1 MFHLSDLSESERRI
15 VDAMTFHME
24 TMKNELFAKI
34 AEKDLVIETLNCE
47 VVSLKATVSRL
58 EEQIDE
64 GEAYQRRETLLFSG
78 RSLPL
83 FSSNENTTE
92 VLSRVLLD
100 KLKYKLPKDSVSISH
115 RLGPIPTRGEDRRS
129 IIAKLCRRDLK
140 TDILKAAKTVKP
152 ENLYINESLTPVRR
166 TIHYVLRK
174 ARKKYP
180 EKITGIST
188 LDGKVIVYVKPN
200 RANRNSRDIK
210 FIINSRAK
218 LDKFCNDILSTPLTT
233 LFDGDW

>member
-83 FSSNENTTE
+83 FSSNENATE

-129 IIAKLCRRDLK
+129 IIAKLCRYPLE
-140 TDILKAAKTVKP
+140 TDILKAAKAVKP
-152 ENLYINESLTPVRR
+152 DNLRFHKRVVNLSKTHNSLC
-166 TIHYVLRK
+166 
-174 ARKKYP
+174 A
-180 EKITGIST
+180 
-188 LDGKVIVYVKPN
+188 
-200 RANRNSRDIK
+200 A
-210 FIINSRAK
+210 
-218 LDKFCNDILSTPLTT
+218 
-233 LFDGDW
+233 